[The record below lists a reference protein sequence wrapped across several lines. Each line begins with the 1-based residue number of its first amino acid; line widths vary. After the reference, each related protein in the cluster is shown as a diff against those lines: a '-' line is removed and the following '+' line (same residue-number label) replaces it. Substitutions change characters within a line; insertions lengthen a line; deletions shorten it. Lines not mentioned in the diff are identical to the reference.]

1 MVVAAAIQEMHW
13 FSRDNPVPASCSFVG
28 VPFLVG
34 FLLVFGAE
42 SLLQSKES
50 SELKSS
56 SCSLYLDEDV
66 IAMLA
71 DVDAACQDNVA
82 IKWK

>member
-1 MVVAAAIQEMHW
+1 MRSVA
-13 FSRDNPVPASCSFVG
+13 
-28 VPFLVG
+28 VPFLVC

-56 SCSLYLDEDV
+56 SWSLYLDWV
-66 IAMLA
+66 VVAMLA
-71 DVDAACQDNVA
+71 DKSAAYRNNVA
-82 IKWK
+82 IKLKQVDDEKKRKNKYKKNRFTPFI